1 MSQHTVPL
9 QCGVENEMK
18 YFIYI
23 HLKSSSLSLQQD
35 AEAGNTR
42 FEMQETVK
50 PLRCVVVLD
59 GHVLAAPQVFR

>member
-1 MSQHTVPL
+1 
-9 QCGVENEMK
+9 MK